1 MAFSLAPVSA
11 PAPVSGW
18 LARNWETPGPWR
30 PYTARTASWR
40 RAVRDDPAR
49 GVPGWECGDRGQTA
63 SGGDSEGVSVYFFFG
78 SRALGSPRGAVWA
91 RTSVVAGWDPS
102 ALDWASWRGHLHRAN
117 PSNPPAGLFV
127 WEAASPLSL
136 QGSALACF
144 SFYFFWFVASH
155 VLGTPLSRLAR
166 WDTVLAPPS
175 IHLRARTERMC
186 ALRLIETPGKIV
198 TKQERK
204 L

>member
-1 MAFSLAPVSA
+1 MTPRAGSRVGNAGTVDRLRVVGTLRGSLFIFSSVAARSGR
-11 PAPVSGW
+11 PAGLFGRGPLSSQAGIHLRW
-18 LARNWETPGPWR
+18 TGLPGGAIC
-30 PYTARTASWR
+30 T
-40 RAVRDDPAR
+40 
-49 GVPGWECGDRGQTA
+49 GQT
-63 SGGDSEGVSVYFFFG
+63 
-78 SRALGSPRGAVWA
+78 RA
-91 RTSVVAGWDPS
+91 T
-102 ALDWASWRGHLHRAN
+102 
-117 PSNPPAGLFV
+117 PPAGLFV